1 MFSIAKLGVSF
12 RHFLQWI
19 MHSSALYSPSVCIW
33 LGYVCVCVPLCMAVC
48 VQFLDFGKS
57 AAIVVVVCDLQGV
70 SWYPVLAKN
79 LLAWP
84 ASQISPLSLS
94 RLVSSRLLSCSHS
107 HYLCLCLARSYRT
120 AGKWMHLYLIK
131 IFYLLHCKASPGV
144 ASSSSSSSMSA
155 GTTFYNILWTPPLPF
170 HCQP

>member
-19 MHSSALYSPSVCIW
+19 MHSSALYFPSVCIW
-33 LGYVCVCVPLCMAVC
+33 LGYVCVFVCVCVC

-94 RLVSSRLLSCSHS
+94 RLVSSRLLSRSHS
-107 HYLCLCLARSYRT
+107 HYLCLRLARSYRT

-144 ASSSSSSSMSA
+144 ASTT
-155 GTTFYNILWTPPLPF
+155 GTTFCNTLWTPPVPW

>member
-1 MFSIAKLGVSF
+1 MFSVAKLGVSF

-33 LGYVCVCVPLCMAVC
+33 LGYVCVCMC
-48 VQFLDFGKS
+48 VQFHDFGKS

-70 SWYPVLAKN
+70 SWYLVLAKN

-94 RLVSSRLLSCSHS
+94 RLVSSRLLSCSYS
-107 HYLCLCLARSYRT
+107 HYLCLCLTRSYRT

-144 ASSSSSSSMSA
+144 ASSSSLSA